1 MTTTAA
7 AAGTRRH
14 TGTFPA
20 EPGQIR
26 HARAAL
32 AGWLGG
38 WPLAD
43 EAVLVCSEFATNSVV
58 HSASRDGGA
67 FTLRVEVR
75 PDRLRIEVEDGGGP
89 WNGGPRDCP
98 APATLYPRIRPAHT
112 TSSPAPLNT
121 RLLTSDSSVPI
132 HCVEAI
138 RAGLGAPR
146 AAAGVHR

>member
-7 AAGTRRH
+7 AAGTRRY

-20 EPGQIR
+20 EPGQVR
-26 HARAAL
+26 QARAAL

-67 FTLRVEVR
+67 FILRVEVGQ
-75 PDRLRIEVEDGGGP
+75 DLLRIEVEDAGGP
-89 WNGGPRDCP
+89 W
-98 APATLYPRIRPAHT
+98 
-112 TSSPAPLNT
+112 
-121 RLLTSDSSVPI
+121 
-132 HCVEAI
+132 
-138 RAGLGAPR
+138 RAGSCDDGRPHGFDVVAAIAGAENWGIDGDARGRVAWARLGR
-146 AAAGVHR
+146 LGR

>member
-1 MTTTAA
+1 VTTTAA

-58 HSASRDGGA
+58 HRASRDGGA

-89 WNGGPRDCP
+89 WNGGPRDDGRP
-98 APATLYPRIRPAHT
+98 HGFDVVDAIAGPGNWGVDGDARGRIAW
-112 TSSPAPLNT
+112 A
-121 RLLTSDSSVPI
+121 RLG
-132 HCVEAI
+132 
-138 RAGLGAPR
+138 GLGR
-146 AAAGVHR
+146 

>member
-7 AAGTRRH
+7 AAGTRRY

-20 EPGQIR
+20 EPGQVR
-26 HARAAL
+26 QARAAL

-67 FTLRVEVR
+67 FTLRVEMGQ
-75 PDRLRIEVEDGGGP
+75 DLLRIEVEDAGGAWRARSRDDGRPHGFDLVAAIAGTGNWGIDGDARGRIAWAWLGP
-89 WNGGPRDCP
+89 WP
-98 APATLYPRIRPAHT
+98 
-112 TSSPAPLNT
+112 
-121 RLLTSDSSVPI
+121 
-132 HCVEAI
+132 
-138 RAGLGAPR
+138 
-146 AAAGVHR
+146 